1 MNKDELFNNLNK
13 ILPVSKEKLS
23 LLETLTDL
31 TIETNKSFNLTAIK
45 EPDNFREKM
54 IFDSALPL
62 SKISLKDKK
71 AIDIGTGAGF
81 PGLVLSLLGE
91 SHLDLLDSTAKKINY
106 INALAK
112 EHNIDV
118 TGIVGRSEEFAKKHR
133 EEYDFAFARA
143 VSDLYILIEIIVP
156 MLKVGGVFVA
166 YKGPKYQEELLKA
179 KSIMDK
185 LGVTLVETQKEVLPF
200 SLEERDILY
209 LKKTK
214 VTPIKYPRLY
224 QDIIK

>member
-13 ILPVSKEKLS
+13 ILPVSEEKLS

-112 EHNIDV
+112 EHHIDV

-185 LGVTLVETQKEVLPF
+185 LGVTLMETQKELLPL